1 MSNNNQANS
10 LIKWSIIVGDLVIL
24 NALVFVFLNLH
35 PKMSAWSENSA
46 VIFVLT
52 CNLAMMISESYFY
65 TVIHRRLI
73 SGGDIL
79 RRLVLLTMLQ
89 TILAYLF
96 TKMAIY
102 YLSVG
107 WILLMQG
114 TALFVCLLIARL
126 IERHLVRMNRKS
138 GKNIRKV
145 VFVGSDKELLV
156 IYDRLMKDP
165 TRGFKVLGYYG
176 DVTLKGEEGNLK
188 RLGTID
194 ELLAIGH
201 DPVIQASF
209 DDMYVSLSRL
219 KSELIKK
226 LSIFCE
232 ENVIR
237 FYFVPLSVESI
248 GIPLKREQVD
258 DVEVFTTY
266 ANPLQ
271 NPVNK
276 AMKRT
281 FDLVFSTSALIC
293 ILPFLP
299 VIALIIKIQSPKG
312 GIFFK
317 QPRTGADGKSFICY
331 KFRSMHP
338 NKDES
343 GLVQAKKDDPRK
355 FPFGDFMRKASIDE
369 LPQFWNVF
377 KGDMSVIGPR
387 PHPVALNEEYVK
399 LIDKYMARHFVKPG
413 VTGLAQVTGFRGET
427 KELWQ
432 MEGRVKKD
440 IWYMENWTIWL
451 DLRILWQTVKQ
462 VVIKGDEQ
470 AY

>member
-1 MSNNNQANS
+1 MTNNNQANS
-10 LIKWSIIVGDLVIL
+10 IIKWSIIVGDFVIL
-24 NALVFVFLNLH
+24 NALIFAFLTWN
-35 PKMSAWSENSA
+35 PKMSAWVENYA
-46 VIFVLT
+46 TIFILT
-52 CNLAMMISESYFY
+52 SNLAMMISESYFY

-73 SGGDIL
+73 GGGEIL
-79 RRLVLLTMLQ
+79 RRLVWLTMMQ

-126 IERHLVRMNRKS
+126 VERYLVRMNRKS
-138 GKNIRKV
+138 GGNLRTV
-145 VFVGSDKELLV
+145 VLVGSDSELMN

-165 TRGFKVLGYYG
+165 TRGYKVLGYYG
-176 DVTLKGEEGNLK
+176 DETLEGAAEK
-188 RLGTID
+188 FKKLGTID

-201 DPVIQASF
+201 DPVIQARF
-209 DDMYVSLSRL
+209 DDMYVSVSRL

-226 LSIFCE
+226 LSVFCE

-237 FYFVPLSVESI
+237 FYFVPVSVESI
-248 GIPLKREQVD
+248 GIPLRREQVD
-258 DVEVFTTY
+258 DIEVYTTY
-266 ANPLQ
+266 VNPLQ
-271 NPVNK
+271 NPVNQ
-276 AMKRT
+276 AIKRT
-281 FDLVFSTSALIC
+281 FDLVFSTAALIC

-399 LIDKYMARHFVKPG
+399 LIDKYMVRHFVKPG
-413 VTGLAQVTGFRGET
+413 VTGWAQVTGFRGET
-427 KELWQ
+427 EELWQ
-432 MEGRVKKD
+432 MEGRVKRD
-440 IWYMENWTIWL
+440 IWYMENWSFWL
-451 DLRILWQTVKQ
+451 DIRIIWMTVKQ
-462 VVIKGDEQ
+462 VVMKDEQ

>member
-1 MSNNNQANS
+1 MNNNNQANS
-10 LIKWSIIVGDLVIL
+10 LIKWSIIVLDFVIL
-24 NALVFVFLNLH
+24 NALIFAFLKWH
-35 PKMSAWSENSA
+35 PKMLAWSEYNV

-52 CNLAMMISESYFY
+52 CNLAMMISESYY
-65 TVIHRRLI
+65 HTVIHRRLI
-73 SGGDIL
+73 GGGEIL
-79 RRLVLLTMLQ
+79 RRLVWLTLMQ
-89 TILAYLF
+89 TVLAYLF

-102 YLSVG
+102 NLSVG

-114 TALFVCLLIARL
+114 TVLFVCLLIARFV
-126 IERHLVRMNRKS
+126 ERYLVRMKRKS

-145 VFVGSDKELLV
+145 VLVGSDSELLN

-165 TRGFKVLGYYG
+165 TRGYKVLGYYG
-176 DVTLKGEEGNLK
+176 DETLEGAEEK
-188 RLGTID
+188 FKKLGTID

-201 DPVIQASF
+201 DPVIQARF

-226 LSIFCE
+226 LSVFCE

-237 FYFVPLSVESI
+237 FYFVPVSVESI
-248 GIPLKREQVD
+248 GIPLRREQID
-258 DVEVFTTY
+258 DIEVYTTY
-266 ANPLQ
+266 TNPLQ
-271 NPVNK
+271 IPANK
-276 AMKRT
+276 AMKRA
-281 FDLVFSTSALIC
+281 FDLVFSTIALIC

-299 VIALIIKIQSPKG
+299 IIALIIKIQSPKG
-312 GIFFK
+312 GVFFK
-317 QPRTGADGKSFICY
+317 QPRTGIDGKSFMCY

-355 FPFGDFMRKASIDE
+355 FPFGNFMRKASIDE

-377 KGDMSVIGPR
+377 KGDMSIIGPR

-399 LIDKYMARHFVKPG
+399 LIDKYMVRHYVKPG
-413 VTGLAQVTGFRGET
+413 VTGWAQVTGFRGET
-427 KELWQ
+427 EELWQ
-432 MEGRVKKD
+432 MEGRVKRD
-440 IWYMENWTIWL
+440 IWYMEHWTIWL
-451 DLRILWQTVKQ
+451 DIRIIWLTVRQILLKD
-462 VVIKGDEQ
+462 KQ